1 MRRLPKPVGMLLLL
15 AAPLASQQ
23 MALDYLYRY
32 NCQPGTPDHL
42 MGVAA
47 LSGDRALVAGNQ
59 GLALVDLAALPAQ
72 GTSSYLFRLTGI
84 NARDLYLRPDE
95 QYVFVNSH
103 RSGGANHFG
112 FDVVRINGNAL
123 QKVTSVAEDGVL
135 YEKMCLAGDRL
146 YVAAHAHGIRIYD
159 VSSPQAP
166 VLVGQLADGFDDA
179 FDIEVTG
186 TTAYVAD
193 GGGGLKIVDVSDETA
208 PQLTAGETL
217 ATAVGTYEEL
227 SIRDGRVWVAA
238 GGAGL
243 AAYQLGSLS
252 SRTFHPV
259 PSCAESLCWVGEW
272 LAVGSLAATTVFEV
286 GPGTAASPVASEN
299 AHRRGPNASLRFAE
313 GVGAASGDRLMVAGW
328 NFMDVYEILPAAS
341 STQPDI
347 NCDAQRIRF
356 APAGGAREVTLS
368 NDGAG
373 ALTVSS
379 VSSTSSYFSA
389 GWSGGTLAPGQSVSF
404 DVTYSGSGPSGGSG
418 RILIQ
423 SNDPDEGTLPIQVF
437 GNTTYLD
444 PGEPAVDF
452 TLQTLERDPQTGLV
466 VHGSPFTLSQH
477 SGKVV
482 WFSVFGTW

>member
-1 MRRLPKPVGMLLLL
+1 MRRLSKPVGMLVLL

-23 MALDYLYRY
+23 MTLDYLYRY

-84 NARDLYLRPDE
+84 NARDLYVRPDE

-186 TTAYVAD
+186 STAYVAD

-238 GGAGL
+238 GVAGL

-252 SRTFHPV
+252 N
-259 PSCAESLCWVGEW
+259 GGQ
-272 LAVGSLAATTVFEV
+272 GS
-286 GPGTAASPVASEN
+286 
-299 AHRRGPNASLRFAE
+299 
-313 GVGAASGDRLMVAGW
+313 
-328 NFMDVYEILPAAS
+328 
-341 STQPDI
+341 
-347 NCDAQRIRF
+347 
-356 APAGGAREVTLS
+356 
-368 NDGAG
+368 
-373 ALTVSS
+373 LTVSS
-379 VSSTSSYFSA
+379 ITATSSYFSA

-418 RILIQ
+418 RVLIQ

-452 TLQTLERDPQTGLV
+452 TLQTLERDPQTGAV
-466 VHGSPFTLSQH
+466 VHGAPFTLSQH